1 MSDINY
7 IDPEFSRNLNIN
19 EILRDME
26 NKTQEI
32 SLNENGICVGR
43 TRRNFGI
50 KTSNKAKPRI
60 NGLIIPDDKIETI
73 SLDEYDGLVCK
84 DDAGSHLQSE
94 TGHVRSDDVDG
105 NFRKLNKR
113 RKFSFEDD
121 EFKYLDQL
129 WSVLDNCDLTK
140 KVTKGDVVEWYKVV
154 VECCDSI
161 GTYDLSSTD
170 DFVAL
175 FKSCLRVGLV
185 RSNVD
190 SETIRK
196 FLCQPQNRNNL

>member
-26 NKTQEI
+26 NKTKEI

-50 KTSNKAKPRI
+50 KTSNKAKSRI
-60 NGLIIPDDKIETI
+60 NDWAPENNIEIIP
-73 SLDEYDGLVCK
+73 LDEYDGLACK
-84 DDAGSHLQSE
+84 DDAGSHLKSE
-94 TGHVRSDDVDG
+94 SGHVRSDDVDG
-105 NFRKLNKR
+105 NFRELNRR

-154 VECCDSI
+154 VECRDSI
-161 GTYDLSSTD
+161 VAYDLNSAD
-170 DFVAL
+170 DFVTL
-175 FKSCLRVGLV
+175 FKNCLCVGLV
-185 RSNVD
+185 RSDV
-190 SETIRK
+190 SSGAIRK
-196 FLCQPQNRNNL
+196 FLCKS

>member
-7 IDPEFSRNLNIN
+7 IDQEFSRNLNIN

-84 DDAGSHLQSE
+84 DDAVSRLQSE

-105 NFRKLNKR
+105 NFRKLNRR
-113 RKFSFEDD
+113 RKFTFEDD

-140 KVTKGDVVEWYKVV
+140 KVTKGDVIEWYKIV
-154 VECCDSI
+154 VECRDSI
-161 GTYDLSSTD
+161 GTYDLSSD
-170 DFVAL
+170 DGFVKL
-175 FKSCLRVGLV
+175 FKKCFDNGLFRGGV
-185 RSNVD
+185 NSGA
-190 SETIRK
+190 IRK
-196 FLCQPQNRNNL
+196 FLCKN

>member
-50 KTSNKAKPRI
+50 KTSNKAKLRI
-60 NGLIIPDDKIETI
+60 NDWAPENNIEIIP
-73 SLDEYDGLVCK
+73 LDEYDGLACK
-84 DDAGSHLQSE
+84 DDAGSRLQSE
-94 TGHVRSDDVDG
+94 TGHVCSDDVDG
-105 NFRKLNKR
+105 NFRELNKR
-113 RKFSFEDD
+113 RKFSFEGD

-140 KVTKGDVVEWYKVV
+140 KVTKGDVIEWYKIV
-154 VECCDSI
+154 VECRDSI
-161 GTYDLSSTD
+161 VAYDLNSAD
-170 DFVAL
+170 DFVTL
-175 FKSCLRVGLV
+175 FKNCLCVGLV
-185 RSNVD
+185 RSDV
-190 SETIRK
+190 SSGAIRK
-196 FLCQPQNRNNL
+196 FLCKN

>member
-60 NGLIIPDDKIETI
+60 NDWAPENNIEIIP
-73 SLDEYDGLVCK
+73 LDEYDGLACK
-84 DDAGSHLQSE
+84 DDAGSHLKSE
-94 TGHVRSDDVDG
+94 SGHVRSDDVDG
-105 NFRKLNKR
+105 NFRKLNRR

-140 KVTKGDVVEWYKVV
+140 KVTKGDVIEWYKIV
-154 VECCDSI
+154 VECRDSI
-161 GTYDLSSTD
+161 GTCDLSSD
-170 DFVAL
+170 DGFVKL
-175 FKSCLRVGLV
+175 FKKCFDNGLFRGGV
-185 RSNVD
+185 N
-190 SETIRK
+190 SEAIKK
-196 FLCQPQNRNNL
+196 FLCKN

>member
-26 NKTQEI
+26 NKTKEI

-50 KTSNKAKPRI
+50 KTSNKARSRI
-60 NGLIIPDDKIETI
+60 NDWAPENNIEIIP
-73 SLDEYDGLVCK
+73 LDEYDGLACK
-84 DDAGSHLQSE
+84 DDAGSRLQSE
-94 TGHVRSDDVDG
+94 TGHVCSDDIDG
-105 NFRKLNKR
+105 NFRELNKR

-140 KVTKGDVVEWYKVV
+140 KVTKGDVIEWYKIV
-154 VECCDSI
+154 VECRDSI
-161 GTYDLSSTD
+161 GTYDLSSD
-170 DFVAL
+170 DGFVKL
-175 FKSCLRVGLV
+175 FKKCFDNGLFRGGV
-185 RSNVD
+185 N
-190 SETIRK
+190 SEAIKK
-196 FLCQPQNRNNL
+196 FLCKN

>member
-50 KTSNKAKPRI
+50 KTSNKARSRI
-60 NGLIIPDDKIETI
+60 NDWAPENNIEIIP
-73 SLDEYDGLVCK
+73 LDEYDGLACK
-84 DDAGSHLQSE
+84 DDAGSRLQSE
-94 TGHVRSDDVDG
+94 TGHVCSDDIDG
-105 NFRKLNKR
+105 NFRKLNRR

-140 KVTKGDVVEWYKVV
+140 KVTKGDVIEWYKIV
-154 VECCDSI
+154 VECRDSI
-161 GTYDLSSTD
+161 VAYDLNSAD
-170 DFVAL
+170 DFVTL
-175 FKSCLRVGLV
+175 FKNCLCVGLV
-185 RSNVD
+185 RSDV
-190 SETIRK
+190 SSGAIRK
-196 FLCQPQNRNNL
+196 FLCKN

>member
-60 NGLIIPDDKIETI
+60 NDWAPENNIEIIP
-73 SLDEYDGLVCK
+73 LDEYDGLACK
-84 DDAGSHLQSE
+84 DDAGSHLKSE
-94 TGHVRSDDVDG
+94 SGHVRSDDVDG
-105 NFRKLNKR
+105 SFRELNRR

-140 KVTKGDVVEWYKVV
+140 KVTKGDVIEWYKIV
-154 VECCDSI
+154 VECRDSI
-161 GTYDLSSTD
+161 GTYDQSSD
-170 DFVAL
+170 DGFVKL
-175 FKSCLRVGLV
+175 FKKCFDNGLFRGGV
-185 RSNVD
+185 N
-190 SETIRK
+190 SEAIKK
-196 FLCQPQNRNNL
+196 FLCKN

>member
-1 MSDINY
+1 MSDINC

-32 SLNENGICVGR
+32 SLNENGICVGC

-50 KTSNKAKPRI
+50 KTSNKARSRI
-60 NGLIIPDDKIETI
+60 NDWAPENNIEIIP
-73 SLDEYDGLVCK
+73 LDEYDGLACK
-84 DDAGSHLQSE
+84 DDAGSHLKSE
-94 TGHVRSDDVDG
+94 SGHVRSDDVDG
-105 NFRKLNKR
+105 NFRKLNRR

-140 KVTKGDVVEWYKVV
+140 KVTKGDVIEWYKIV
-154 VECCDSI
+154 VECRDSV
-161 GTYDLSSTD
+161 GTYDQSSD
-170 DFVAL
+170 DGFVKL
-175 FKSCLRVGLV
+175 FKKCFDNGLFRGGV
-185 RSNVD
+185 N
-190 SETIRK
+190 SEAIKK
-196 FLCQPQNRNNL
+196 FLCKN

>member
-26 NKTQEI
+26 NKTKEI
-32 SLNENGICVGR
+32 SLDENEICVGR

-50 KTSNKAKPRI
+50 KTSNKAKHRI
-60 NGLIIPDDKIETI
+60 NDRIPENKIETI
-73 SLDEYDGLVCK
+73 PLEEYDGLVCK

-94 TGHVRSDDVDG
+94 TGHVRLDDVDG
-105 NFRKLNKR
+105 NFRKVNRR

-129 WSVLDNCDLTK
+129 WAVLDNCDLAK
-140 KVTKGDVVEWYKVV
+140 KVTKRDVVEWYKVV
-154 VECCDSI
+154 VECRDSI

>member
-84 DDAGSHLQSE
+84 DDAGSCLQSE
-94 TGHVRSDDVDG
+94 TGHVCSDDVDG
-105 NFRKLNKR
+105 NFRELNKR
-113 RKFSFEDD
+113 RKFSFEGD

-140 KVTKGDVVEWYKVV
+140 KVTKGDVIEWYKIV
-154 VECCDSI
+154 VECRDSI
-161 GTYDLSSTD
+161 VAYDLNSAD
-170 DFVAL
+170 DFVTL
-175 FKSCLRVGLV
+175 FKNCLCVGLV
-185 RSNVD
+185 RSDV
-190 SETIRK
+190 SSGAIRK
-196 FLCQPQNRNNL
+196 FLCKN

>member
-60 NGLIIPDDKIETI
+60 NDWAPENNIEIIP
-73 SLDEYDGLVCK
+73 LDEYDGLACK
-84 DDAGSHLQSE
+84 DDAGSHLKSE
-94 TGHVRSDDVDG
+94 SGHVRSDDVDG
-105 NFRKLNKR
+105 NFRELNRR

-129 WSVLDNCDLTK
+129 WSVLDNCDLAKNITK
-140 KVTKGDVVEWYKVV
+140 RDVVEWYKAI
-154 VECCDSI
+154 VECRNSI
-161 GTYDLSSTD
+161 IAYDLSSAD
-170 DFVAL
+170 DFVTL
-175 FKSCLRVGLV
+175 FKNCFDNGLFRDGV
-185 RSNVD
+185 N
-190 SETIRK
+190 SEVIRK
-196 FLCQPQNRNNL
+196 FLCEN

>member
-32 SLNENGICVGR
+32 SLNENGICVGC

-50 KTSNKAKPRI
+50 KTSNKARSRI
-60 NGLIIPDDKIETI
+60 NDWAPENNIEIIP
-73 SLDEYDGLVCK
+73 LDEYDGLACK
-84 DDAGSHLQSE
+84 DDAGSHLKSE
-94 TGHVRSDDVDG
+94 SGHVRSDDVDG
-105 NFRKLNKR
+105 NFRKLNRR

-140 KVTKGDVVEWYKVV
+140 KVTKGDVIEWYKIV
-154 VECCDSI
+154 VECRDSV
-161 GTYDLSSTD
+161 GTYDQSSD
-170 DFVAL
+170 DGFVKL
-175 FKSCLRVGLV
+175 FKKCFDNGLFRGGV
-185 RSNVD
+185 N
-190 SETIRK
+190 SEAIKK
-196 FLCQPQNRNNL
+196 FLCKN

>member
-60 NGLIIPDDKIETI
+60 NDWAPENNIEIIP
-73 SLDEYDGLVCK
+73 LDEYDGLACK
-84 DDAGSHLQSE
+84 DDAGSRLQSE
-94 TGHVRSDDVDG
+94 TGHVCSDDVDG
-105 NFRKLNKR
+105 NFRKLNRR
-113 RKFSFEDD
+113 RKFTFEDD

-140 KVTKGDVVEWYKVV
+140 KVTKGDAIEWYKIV
-154 VECCDSI
+154 VECRDSI
-161 GTYDLSSTD
+161 GICDQSSD
-170 DFVAL
+170 DGFVKL
-175 FKSCLRVGLV
+175 FKKCSDNGLFRGGV
-185 RSNVD
+185 N
-190 SETIRK
+190 SEAIKK
-196 FLCQPQNRNNL
+196 FLCKN

>member
-60 NGLIIPDDKIETI
+60 NDWAPENNIEIIP
-73 SLDEYDGLVCK
+73 LDEYDGLACK
-84 DDAGSHLQSE
+84 DDAGSHLKSE
-94 TGHVRSDDVDG
+94 SGHVRSDDVDG
-105 NFRKLNKR
+105 NFRKLNRR

-140 KVTKGDVVEWYKVV
+140 KVTKGDVIEWYKIV
-154 VECCDSI
+154 VECRDSI
-161 GTYDLSSTD
+161 GTYDLSSD
-170 DFVAL
+170 DGFVKL
-175 FKSCLRVGLV
+175 FKKCFDNGLFRGGV
-185 RSNVD
+185 NSGV
-190 SETIRK
+190 IRN
-196 FLCQPQNRNNL
+196 FLCKN

>member
-26 NKTQEI
+26 NKTKEI

-50 KTSNKAKPRI
+50 KTSNKAKSRI
-60 NGLIIPDDKIETI
+60 NDWAPENNIEIIP
-73 SLDEYDGLVCK
+73 LDEYDGLACK
-84 DDAGSHLQSE
+84 DDAGSHLKSE
-94 TGHVRSDDVDG
+94 SGHVRSDDVDG
-105 NFRKLNKR
+105 NFRELNRR

-140 KVTKGDVVEWYKVV
+140 KVTKGDVIEWYKIV
-154 VECCDSI
+154 VECRDSI
-161 GTYDLSSTD
+161 GTYDQSSD
-170 DFVAL
+170 DGFVKL
-175 FKSCLRVGLV
+175 FKKCFDNGLFRGGV
-185 RSNVD
+185 N
-190 SETIRK
+190 SEVIRK
-196 FLCQPQNRNNL
+196 FLCKN

>member
-26 NKTQEI
+26 NKAKEI
-32 SLNENGICVGR
+32 LLDENKIYIGH

-60 NGLIIPDDKIETI
+60 NDWAPENNIEIIP
-73 SLDEYDGLVCK
+73 LDEYDGLACK
-84 DDAGSHLQSE
+84 DDAGSRLQSE
-94 TGHVRSDDVDG
+94 TGHVYSDDVDG

-140 KVTKGDVVEWYKVV
+140 KVTKGDVIEWYKIV
-154 VECCDSI
+154 VECRDSI
-161 GTYDLSSTD
+161 GTYDQSSD
-170 DFVAL
+170 DGFVKL
-175 FKSCLRVGLV
+175 FKKCFDNGLFRGGV
-185 RSNVD
+185 N
-190 SETIRK
+190 SEAIKK
-196 FLCQPQNRNNL
+196 FLCKN

>member
-1 MSDINY
+1 MSDINC

-50 KTSNKAKPRI
+50 KTSNKAKSRI
-60 NGLIIPDDKIETI
+60 NDWAPENNIEIIP
-73 SLDEYDGLVCK
+73 LDEYDGLACK
-84 DDAGSHLQSE
+84 DDAGSHLKSE
-94 TGHVRSDDVDG
+94 SGDVRSDDVDG
-105 NFRKLNKR
+105 NFRELNKR

-140 KVTKGDVVEWYKVV
+140 KVTKGDVIEWYKIV
-154 VECCDSI
+154 VECRDSI
-161 GTYDLSSTD
+161 GTYDLSSAD
-170 DFVAL
+170 DFVTF
-175 FKSCLRVGLV
+175 FKNCLRVGLV
-185 RSNVD
+185 RSDV
-190 SETIRK
+190 SSGAIRK
-196 FLCQPQNRNNL
+196 FLCKN

>member
-50 KTSNKAKPRI
+50 KTSNKAKLRI
-60 NGLIIPDDKIETI
+60 NDWAPENNIEIIP
-73 SLDEYDGLVCK
+73 LDEYDGLACK
-84 DDAGSHLQSE
+84 DDAGSRLQSE
-94 TGHVRSDDVDG
+94 TGHVCSDDVDG

-113 RKFSFEDD
+113 RKFSFEGD

-129 WSVLDNCDLTK
+129 WSVLNNCDLPK
-140 KVTKGDVVEWYKVV
+140 NVTSGDVVGWYKAIVK
-154 VECCDSI
+154 CRDSI
-161 GTYDLSSTD
+161 GNYDLSSND
-170 DFVAL
+170 DFSKL
-175 FKSCLRVGLV
+175 FKNCLRVGLV
-185 RSNVD
+185 RSD
-190 SETIRK
+190 ISTEDIKR
-196 FLCQPQNRNNL
+196 FLCKNETEMV

>member
-60 NGLIIPDDKIETI
+60 DDWAPENNIEIIP
-73 SLDEYDGLVCK
+73 LDEYDGLACK
-84 DDAGSHLQSE
+84 DDAGSHLKSE
-94 TGHVRSDDVDG
+94 SGHVRSDDVDG

-154 VECCDSI
+154 VECRDSI
-161 GTYDLSSTD
+161 VAYDLNSAD
-170 DFVAL
+170 DFVTL
-175 FKSCLRVGLV
+175 FKNCLCVGLV
-185 RSNVD
+185 RSDV
-190 SETIRK
+190 SSGAIRK
-196 FLCQPQNRNNL
+196 FLCKN

>member
-1 MSDINY
+1 MSDINC

-50 KTSNKAKPRI
+50 KTSNKAKSRI
-60 NGLIIPDDKIETI
+60 NDWAPENNIEIIP
-73 SLDEYDGLVCK
+73 LDEYDGLACK
-84 DDAGSHLQSE
+84 DDAGSRLQSE
-94 TGHVRSDDVDG
+94 TGHVCSDDIDG

-121 EFKYLDQL
+121 ECKYLDQL

-154 VECCDSI
+154 VECRDSI
-161 GTYDLSSTD
+161 GTYDLSSD
-170 DFVAL
+170 DGFVKL
-175 FKSCLRVGLV
+175 FKKCFDNGLFRGGV
-185 RSNVD
+185 N
-190 SETIRK
+190 SEAIKK
-196 FLCQPQNRNNL
+196 FLCKN

>member
-26 NKTQEI
+26 NKTKEI

-43 TRRNFGI
+43 TRKNFGI
-50 KTSNKAKPRI
+50 KTYNKAKSRI
-60 NGLIIPDDKIETI
+60 NDWAPENNIEIIP
-73 SLDEYDGLVCK
+73 LDEYDGLACK
-84 DDAGSHLQSE
+84 DDAGSHLKSE
-94 TGHVRSDDVDG
+94 SGHVRSDDVDG

-121 EFKYLDQL
+121 EFEYLDQL

-140 KVTKGDVVEWYKVV
+140 KVTKGDVVEWYKAI
-154 VECCDSI
+154 VECRDSI
-161 GTYDLSSTD
+161 GTYDQSSD
-170 DFVAL
+170 DGFVKL
-175 FKSCLRVGLV
+175 FKKCFDNGLFRDGV
-185 RSNVD
+185 N
-190 SETIRK
+190 SEVIRK
-196 FLCQPQNRNNL
+196 FLCEN

>member
-1 MSDINY
+1 MSDINC

-26 NKTQEI
+26 NKTKEI
-32 SLNENGICVGR
+32 SLNEDGICVGR

-50 KTSNKAKPRI
+50 KTSNKARSRI
-60 NGLIIPDDKIETI
+60 NDWAPENNIEIIP
-73 SLDEYDGLVCK
+73 LDEYDGLACK
-84 DDAGSHLQSE
+84 DDAGSRLQSE
-94 TGHVRSDDVDG
+94 TGHVCSDDIDG

-140 KVTKGDVVEWYKVV
+140 KVTKGDVIEWYKIV
-154 VECCDSI
+154 VECRDSI
-161 GTYDLSSTD
+161 GTYDQSSD
-170 DFVAL
+170 DGFVKL
-175 FKSCLRVGLV
+175 FKKCFDNGLFRGGV
-185 RSNVD
+185 N
-190 SETIRK
+190 SEVIKK
-196 FLCQPQNRNNL
+196 FLCKN

>member
-1 MSDINY
+1 MSDIDCF
-7 IDPEFSRNLNIN
+7 DPEFSRNLNIN

-60 NGLIIPDDKIETI
+60 NDWAPENNIEIIP
-73 SLDEYDGLVCK
+73 LDEYDGLACK
-84 DDAGSHLQSE
+84 DDAGSHLKSE
-94 TGHVRSDDVDG
+94 SGHVRSDDVDG
-105 NFRKLNKR
+105 NFRELNRR

-140 KVTKGDVVEWYKVV
+140 KVTKGDVIEWYKIV
-154 VECCDSI
+154 VECRDSI
-161 GTYDLSSTD
+161 GTYDQSSD
-170 DFVAL
+170 DGFVKL
-175 FKSCLRVGLV
+175 FKKCFDNGLFRGGV
-185 RSNVD
+185 N
-190 SETIRK
+190 SEVIRK
-196 FLCQPQNRNNL
+196 FLCKN

>member
-32 SLNENGICVGR
+32 SLNENGICIGR

-60 NGLIIPDDKIETI
+60 NDWAPENNIEIIP
-73 SLDEYDGLVCK
+73 LDEYDGLACK

-94 TGHVRSDDVDG
+94 TGHVCSDDIDG

-154 VECCDSI
+154 VECRDSI
-161 GTYDLSSTD
+161 GTCDQSSD
-170 DFVAL
+170 NGFVKL
-175 FKSCLRVGLV
+175 FKKCFDNGLFRGGV
-185 RSNVD
+185 N
-190 SETIRK
+190 SEAIKK
-196 FLCQPQNRNNL
+196 FLCKN

>member
-1 MSDINY
+1 MSDINC

-50 KTSNKAKPRI
+50 KTSNKAKSRI
-60 NGLIIPDDKIETI
+60 NDWAPENNIEIIP
-73 SLDEYDGLVCK
+73 LDEYDGLACK
-84 DDAGSHLQSE
+84 DDAGSHLKSE
-94 TGHVRSDDVDG
+94 SGHVRSDDVDG
-105 NFRKLNKR
+105 NFRELNRR

-154 VECCDSI
+154 VECRDSI
-161 GTYDLSSTD
+161 GTCDQSSD
-170 DFVAL
+170 DGFVKL
-175 FKSCLRVGLV
+175 FKKCFDNGLFRGGV
-185 RSNVD
+185 N
-190 SETIRK
+190 SEAIKK
-196 FLCQPQNRNNL
+196 FLCKN

>member
-60 NGLIIPDDKIETI
+60 NDWAPENNIEIIP
-73 SLDEYDGLVCK
+73 LDEYDGLACK

-94 TGHVRSDDVDG
+94 SGYVCSDDVDG
-105 NFRKLNKR
+105 NFRELNRR

-140 KVTKGDVVEWYKVV
+140 KVTKRDVVEWYKAI
-154 VECCDSI
+154 VECRDSI
-161 GTYDLSSTD
+161 GTYDQSSD
-170 DFVAL
+170 DGFVKL
-175 FKSCLRVGLV
+175 FKKCFDNGLFRGGV
-185 RSNVD
+185 N
-190 SETIRK
+190 SEAIKK
-196 FLCQPQNRNNL
+196 FLCKN

>member
-60 NGLIIPDDKIETI
+60 NDWAPENNIEIIP
-73 SLDEYDGLVCK
+73 LDEYDGLACK
-84 DDAGSHLQSE
+84 DDAGSHLKSE
-94 TGHVRSDDVDG
+94 SGHVRSDDVDG

-121 EFKYLDQL
+121 EFEYLDQL

-140 KVTKGDVVEWYKVV
+140 KVTKGDVVEWYKAI
-154 VECCDSI
+154 VECRDSI
-161 GTYDLSSTD
+161 GTCDQSSD
-170 DFVAL
+170 DGFVKL
-175 FKSCLRVGLV
+175 FKKCFDNGLFRGGV
-185 RSNVD
+185 N
-190 SETIRK
+190 SEAIKK
-196 FLCQPQNRNNL
+196 FLCKN

>member
-50 KTSNKAKPRI
+50 KTSNKARSRI
-60 NGLIIPDDKIETI
+60 NDWAPENNIEIIP
-73 SLDEYDGLVCK
+73 LDEYDGLACK
-84 DDAGSHLQSE
+84 DDAGSHLKSE
-94 TGHVRSDDVDG
+94 SGHVRSDDVDG
-105 NFRKLNKR
+105 NFRKLNRR

-140 KVTKGDVVEWYKVV
+140 KVTKGDVIEWYKIV
-154 VECCDSI
+154 VECRDSV
-161 GTYDLSSTD
+161 GTYDQSSD
-170 DFVAL
+170 DGFVKL
-175 FKSCLRVGLV
+175 FKKCFDNGLFRGGV
-185 RSNVD
+185 N
-190 SETIRK
+190 SEAIKK
-196 FLCQPQNRNNL
+196 FLCKN

>member
-60 NGLIIPDDKIETI
+60 NDWAPENNIEIIP
-73 SLDEYDGLVCK
+73 LDEYDGLACK
-84 DDAGSHLQSE
+84 DDAGSHLKSE
-94 TGHVRSDDVDG
+94 SGHVRSDDVDG
-105 NFRKLNKR
+105 NFRKLNRR
-113 RKFSFEDD
+113 RKFTFEDD

-140 KVTKGDVVEWYKVV
+140 KVTKGDVIEWYKIV
-154 VECCDSI
+154 VECRDSI
-161 GTYDLSSTD
+161 VAYDLNSAD
-170 DFVAL
+170 DFVTL
-175 FKSCLRVGLV
+175 FKKCFDNGLFRGGV
-185 RSNVD
+185 N
-190 SETIRK
+190 SEAIKK
-196 FLCQPQNRNNL
+196 FLCKN